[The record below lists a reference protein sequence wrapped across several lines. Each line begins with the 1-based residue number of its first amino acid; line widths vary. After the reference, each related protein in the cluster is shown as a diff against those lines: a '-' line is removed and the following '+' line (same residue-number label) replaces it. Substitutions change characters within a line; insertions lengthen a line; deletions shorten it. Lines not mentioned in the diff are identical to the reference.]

1 MKRFDSTITKCTH
14 LFQTTI
20 ILTNLLHLK
29 FMDFTYDVI
38 GEHNLDIVGEGWVG
52 GF

>member
-1 MKRFDSTITKCTH
+1 MKRFDSTKPKCTH

-20 ILTNLLHLK
+20 LLTNLLHLK
-29 FMDFTYDVI
+29 VMDLL
-38 GEHNLDIVGEGWVG
+38 GEHNFDIVGEGWVG